1 MMKMCKTVLAAILS
15 AAMLMSITACG
26 ANGNTAVNTAG
37 DTVKTS
43 QDTTKPVGTTKLTMW
58 HIQTQENVAAIIDA
72 SMDRFAK
79 DNPGFEVEAIPMQND
94 PYKTKLITA
103 MSANEL
109 PDIFIHWTG
118 GPMASYIDSGVVYD
132 ITEFMNKDN
141 YKDRFLDA
149 AVNQAIYKDSIWA
162 VPIENV
168 SPALCFYNK
177 DLFEK
182 NGLQVPKT
190 LDEFETV
197 SDTFVKK
204 GIIPVALAN
213 KTKWPGSIVY
223 GYLLDRIAGPNAF
236 ADANNGVTGFDT
248 ADFKATAT
256 KMQDW
261 AKKGYFGKD
270 FNGIDYD
277 AGQDRQLFYND
288 KAAMY
293 IMGGW
298 FMFTALGENPDF
310 VKKIGVMQFP
320 SNPDSK
326 GKASEYIGTMGD
338 NFYSV
343 SKNSQNPEMAFK
355 AITYLLDDQAV
366 KDRIAAGKIPPLKDI
381 VLTDDIS
388 KMISES
394 ASSATVMQLW
404 LDQFLAPNDA
414 ELHKGELQKLMGG
427 SITPDEYDANM
438 TKGVQH
444 K

>member
-1 MMKMCKTVLAAILS
+1 MKIRNTVLAAILS
-15 AAMLMSITACG
+15 ATMLLSITACG
-26 ANGNTAVNTAG
+26 TNNNATG
-37 DTVKTS
+37 DTTGDTT
-43 QDTTKPVGTTKLTMW
+43 QDTTKPAGTTKLTMW

-103 MSANEL
+103 MGANEL
-109 PDIFIHWTG
+109 PDIFMHWTG
-118 GPMASYIDSGVVYD
+118 GPMVSYIDSGVIYD

-149 AVNQAIYKDSIWA
+149 AVKQTIYKDSIWA
-162 VPIENV
+162 VPVENV
-168 SPALCFYNK
+168 SPALTFYNK
-177 DLFEK
+177 ALFEK
-182 NGLQVPKT
+182 HGVQVPKT
-190 LDEFETV
+190 LDEFEAV
-197 SDTFVKK
+197 SDKFLEK

-223 GYLLDRIAGPNAF
+223 GYVLDRIAGPTAF

-256 KMQDW
+256 KIQEW
-261 AKKGYFGKD
+261 SKKGYFGND
-270 FNGIDYD
+270 FNGLDYD

-310 VKKIGVMQFP
+310 VKNIGVMQFP
-320 SNPDSK
+320 ANADSK

-343 SKNSQNPEMAFK
+343 SKNSKNPEMAFK
-355 AITYLLDDQAV
+355 AITYLLDEQSV
-366 KDRIAAGKIPPLKDI
+366 KERIEAGKIPPLKDI
-381 VLTDDIS
+381 NLTDDIS
-388 KMISES
+388 KMISDS
-394 ASSATVMQLW
+394 ASSATYMQLW
-404 LDQFLAPNDA
+404 LDQYLAPNDA
-414 ELHKGELQKLMGG
+414 ELHKSELQKLLGG
-427 SITPDEYDANM
+427 SITPDEYNTNM
-438 TKGVQH
+438 TKGLQH